1 MKITGSS
8 GDRERIAIFVP
19 NGRDMEEFIKK
30 MREAYPVSDGALQLF
45 LRHTERVTLPKGH
58 LLIRDGVVE
67 KYSYFIVRGFAR
79 GFLYRDGK
87 DATIWFAT
95 AGMSLLS
102 MNAYLFRSSG
112 YENVELLEECDLL
125 KISNETLD
133 GLFEKEVELAN
144 WSRRMSDRIIL
155 RMERLFVERYFL
167 TLPAAGRTRAG
178 NSAKSSVAGYRLL
191 PRHFAGFP
199 ESDPRRRT
207 IDSPES
213 SFLTFVNRKRK
224 FFTDFCGL

>member
-95 AGMSLLS
+95 AGMLLLS

-144 WSRRMSDRIIL
+144 WGRRMSDRIIL
-155 RMERLFVERYFL
+155 RMERLFVEREPEILQKAPLRDIASYL
-167 TLPAAGRTRAG
+167 GISQVSLSRIRAG
-178 NSAKSSVAGYRLL
+178 VQ
-191 PRHFAGFP
+191 
-199 ESDPRRRT
+199 
-207 IDSPES
+207 
-213 SFLTFVNRKRK
+213 
-224 FFTDFCGL
+224 

>member
-87 DATIWFAT
+87 DATICC
-95 AGMSLLS
+95 
-102 MNAYLFRSSG
+102 R
-112 YENVELLEECDLL
+112 
-125 KISNETLD
+125 
-133 GLFEKEVELAN
+133 
-144 WSRRMSDRIIL
+144 
-155 RMERLFVERYFL
+155 
-167 TLPAAGRTRAG
+167 
-178 NSAKSSVAGYRLL
+178 
-191 PRHFAGFP
+191 
-199 ESDPRRRT
+199 
-207 IDSPES
+207 
-213 SFLTFVNRKRK
+213 
-224 FFTDFCGL
+224 

>member
-167 TLPAAGRTRAG
+167 NVTGCWSNA
-178 NSAKSSVAGYRLL
+178 S
-191 PRHFAGFP
+191 
-199 ESDPRRRT
+199 
-207 IDSPES
+207 
-213 SFLTFVNRKRK
+213 RK
-224 FFTDFCGL
+224 FCKKLRCGISPLTSAFRRFP

>member
-19 NGRDMEEFIKK
+19 NGMDMEEFIKK

-112 YENVELLEECDLL
+112 LGKIDLEGRQTTYLRSLKDGRLGVFLGEMLAVEHVGGHPVVGFSQTLQQL
-125 KISNETLD
+125 KLS
-133 GLFEKEVELAN
+133 V
-144 WSRRMSDRIIL
+144 SDR
-155 RMERLFVERYFL
+155 
-167 TLPAAGRTRAG
+167 G
-178 NSAKSSVAGYRLL
+178 NSTDSVFLSRV
-191 PRHFAGFP
+191 
-199 ESDPRRRT
+199 RT
-207 IDSPES
+207 AREDDNPV
-213 SFLTFVNRKRK
+213 L
-224 FFTDFCGL
+224 FFYSNHPFE

>member
-1 MKITGSS
+1 
-8 GDRERIAIFVP
+8 
-19 NGRDMEEFIKK
+19 MEEFIKK
-30 MREAYPVSDGALQLF
+30 MREAYPVSDDALQLF

-112 YENVELLEECDLL
+112 YENVELLEACDLL
-125 KISNETLD
+125 KISNEALD

-144 WSRRMSDRIIL
+144 WGRRMSDRIIL

-167 TLPAAGRTRAG
+167 SAAERYRRLVEREPEILQKAPLRHIASYLGISQVSLSRIRAG
-178 NSAKSSVAGYRLL
+178 VQ
-191 PRHFAGFP
+191 
-199 ESDPRRRT
+199 
-207 IDSPES
+207 
-213 SFLTFVNRKRK
+213 
-224 FFTDFCGL
+224 

>member
-133 GLFEKEVELAN
+133 GLFEKEART
-144 WSRRMSDRIIL
+144 WP
-155 RMERLFVERYFL
+155 
-167 TLPAAGRTRAG
+167 TGAGGCPTASSCG
-178 NSAKSSVAGYRLL
+178 WNGCSSSVI
-191 PRHFAGFP
+191 
-199 ESDPRRRT
+199 S
-207 IDSPES
+207 
-213 SFLTFVNRKRK
+213 
-224 FFTDFCGL
+224 

>member
-95 AGMSLLS
+95 AGMLLLS

-144 WSRRMSDRIIL
+144 WGRRMSDRIIL
-155 RMERLFVERYFL
+155 RMERLFVERYCL
-167 TLPAAGRTRAG
+167 TAAER
-178 NSAKSSVAGYRLL
+178 YRLL
-191 PRHFAGFP
+191 VEREPEILQKAPLRDIASYLGISQVSLSRIRAG
-199 ESDPRRRT
+199 
-207 IDSPES
+207 
-213 SFLTFVNRKRK
+213 VQ
-224 FFTDFCGL
+224 

>member
-95 AGMSLLS
+95 AGMLLLS
-102 MNAYLFRSSG
+102 MNATCFARP
-112 YENVELLEECDLL
+112 DTRT
-125 KISNETLD
+125 SNCS
-133 GLFEKEVELAN
+133 K
-144 WSRRMSDRIIL
+144 
-155 RMERLFVERYFL
+155 
-167 TLPAAGRTRAG
+167 
-178 NSAKSSVAGYRLL
+178 SA
-191 PRHFAGFP
+191 
-199 ESDPRRRT
+199 T
-207 IDSPES
+207 
-213 SFLTFVNRKRK
+213 
-224 FFTDFCGL
+224 C

>member
-8 GDRERIAIFVP
+8 GDRERVAIFVP

-167 TLPAAGRTRAG
+167 TAAER
-178 NSAKSSVAGYRLL
+178 YRLL
-191 PRHFAGFP
+191 VEREPEILQKAPLRDIASYLGISQVSLSRIRAG
-199 ESDPRRRT
+199 
-207 IDSPES
+207 
-213 SFLTFVNRKRK
+213 VQ
-224 FFTDFCGL
+224 

>member
-167 TLPAAGRTRAG
+167 TAAER
-178 NSAKSSVAGYRLL
+178 YRLL
-191 PRHFAGFP
+191 VEREPEILQKLRCGISPLTSAFRRFP
-199 ESDPRRRT
+199 
-207 IDSPES
+207 
-213 SFLTFVNRKRK
+213 
-224 FFTDFCGL
+224 

>member
-95 AGMSLLS
+95 AGMLLLS

-112 YENVELLEECDLL
+112 YENVEL
-125 KISNETLD
+125 D

-144 WSRRMSDRIIL
+144 WGRRMSDRIIL

-167 TLPAAGRTRAG
+167 TAAER
-178 NSAKSSVAGYRLL
+178 YRLL
-191 PRHFAGFP
+191 VEREPEILQKAPLRDIASYLGISQVSLSRIRAG
-199 ESDPRRRT
+199 
-207 IDSPES
+207 
-213 SFLTFVNRKRK
+213 VQ
-224 FFTDFCGL
+224 

>member
-30 MREAYPVSDGALQLF
+30 MREAYPVSDGALQVF

-167 TLPAAGRTRAG
+167 TAAER
-178 NSAKSSVAGYRLL
+178 YRLL
-191 PRHFAGFP
+191 VA
-199 ESDPRRRT
+199 S
-207 IDSPES
+207 
-213 SFLTFVNRKRK
+213 RK
-224 FFTDFCGL
+224 FCKKLRCGISPLTSAFRRFP

>member
-1 MKITGSS
+1 MKNKRRPSFFVCRRMKITGSS

-30 MREAYPVSDGALQLF
+30 MRETYPVSDGALQLF

-67 KYSYFIVRGFAR
+67 KYSYFIV
-79 GFLYRDGK
+79 RDGK

-144 WSRRMSDRIIL
+144 WGRRMSDRIIL

-167 TLPAAGRTRAG
+167 TAAER
-178 NSAKSSVAGYRLL
+178 YRLL
-191 PRHFAGFP
+191 VEREPEILQKAPLRDITSYLGISQVSLSRIRAG
-199 ESDPRRRT
+199 
-207 IDSPES
+207 
-213 SFLTFVNRKRK
+213 VQ
-224 FFTDFCGL
+224 